1 MSVPGNINTA
11 PPPSS
16 FDDDPEFF
24 EENRW
29 KKFKRRLI
37 EEPLIPL
44 GCAATCWALF
54 EAGRSIRSGDKEKT
68 NRMFRRRIYAQGFTL
83 VAVYVGSLYWDSDRK
98 RRKEYTGLVKEKKD
112 KERHEKWIRELE
124 IRDEEEQELRKI
136 KDKIRRGQA
145 SQRDKL
151 MTKGEEGAKVA
162 AEAGE
167 KAKEKVK
174 EVKDTI
180 VDKVKSTMEDGDAEG
195 PITRAVRHLWTQSR

>member
-54 EAGRSIRSGDKEKT
+54 EAGRSIRSGDKNKT

-83 VAVYVGSLYWDSDRK
+83 IAVYVGSLYWDNDRK
-98 RRKEYTGLVKEKKD
+98 RRKEYTNLVKEKKD
-112 KERHEKWIRELE
+112 KERNEKWIRELE
-124 IRDEEEQELRKI
+124 IREEEEEELRRVKE
-136 KDKIRRGQA
+136 KVRQEQA
-145 SQRDKL
+145 RHRERL
-151 MTKGEEGAKVA
+151 MAKGEE
-162 AEAGE
+162 
-167 KAKEKVK
+167 AKEGVKQKAK
-174 EVKDTI
+174 EVKDT
-180 VDKVKSTMEDGDAEG
+180 VSDKVRSSMEDGDTAG
-195 PITRAVRHLWTQSR
+195 PILRSVRDLWTRSR